1 MKLPYIKK
9 ATWEKQCYPK
19 AKWIVVERK
28 YNTYDAFETFGVALR
43 YWFWHLGVSPKIA
56 FGWFKRKKK

>member
-9 ATWEKQCYPK
+9 ATWEKEYYPD

-28 YNTYDAFETFGVALR
+28 YNTYSTHDSIFKAIRKWFE
-43 YWFWHLGVSPKIA
+43 HLNLGGRRNEYR
-56 FGWFKRKKK
+56 FE

>member
-9 ATWEKQCYPK
+9 ATWEKDYHPG

-28 YNTYDAFETFGVALR
+28 YGMYFGCKTLYNAICIWLVNLKTFIKDAFGFR
-43 YWFWHLGVSPKIA
+43 
-56 FGWFKRKKK
+56 RKKK